1 MLTTTNYATVKSS
14 ELGLYGNLKLPNTFR
29 KWLFFLQ
36 RQNSAFPGFG
46 LELGLG
52 LEFEG
57 LGLGLFWHLRQNS
70 RKD

>member
-1 MLTTTNYATVKSS
+1 MLTTNYATVKSS

-36 RQNSAFPGFG
+36 RQNSAFPVF
-46 LELGLG
+46 G